1 MSTTKFDEYCT
12 LSAKILLAA
21 KYLVAIH
28 PLEISNQ
35 KPILHRYALAPF
47 HFLRRNIFGGVSD
60 SVKVGCSSSRLCQ
73 AEEAL
78 ALWVVIIR
86 RRLGMDETWEALGIP
101 VVTLR

>member
-1 MSTTKFDEYCT
+1 MSTTSLDEYCT

-28 PLEISNQ
+28 LLEISNQ
-35 KPILHRYALAPF
+35 KPILHRYSLAPF
-47 HFLRRNIFGGVSD
+47 HFLRRNIFGRVS
-60 SVKVGCSSSRLCQ
+60 VGCSSRLCQ

-86 RRLGMDETWEALGIP
+86 RRLGMDETWEVLGIL
-101 VVTLR
+101 VVTHR